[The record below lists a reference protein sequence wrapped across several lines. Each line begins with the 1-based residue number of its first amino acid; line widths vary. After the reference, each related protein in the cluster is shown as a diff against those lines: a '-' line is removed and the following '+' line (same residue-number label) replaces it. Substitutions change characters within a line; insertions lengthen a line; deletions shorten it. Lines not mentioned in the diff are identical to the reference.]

1 VVLDLNVLL
10 HHHQRIA
17 NHHFIIELFFIITIF
32 KELAIIL
39 IIIKE
44 IIIKVI
50 NISAL
55 KNSVNSVMINSGVM
69 LVQNMDVSADLIDI
83 HLDY

>member
-1 VVLDLNVLL
+1 MFSFIITKELP
-10 HHHQRIA
+10 III
-17 NHHFIIELFFIITIF
+17 FIIELFFIITIF

-55 KNSVNSVMINSGVM
+55 KNCVNSVMINSGVM